1 MHFQLF
7 EKKKRTYKKKDD
19 RKMFQHLFVSIV
31 DGTAYNTLGHDHM
44 VINTLNSMQKHD
56 CW

>member
-7 EKKKRTYKKKDD
+7 EKTYEQKKKDD

-31 DGTAYNTLGHDHM
+31 DGTAYNTLGHD
-44 VINTLNSMQKHD
+44 K
-56 CW
+56 W